1 MFSNRNSLVVKR
13 KKKLKNQT
21 FTRSFVFYCFYGLGN
36 IVVDAITSHGYGS
49 SLRTTLKF
57 LNEQAKNTALLL
69 ATIINKLQASYTTK
83 LFKYKKQGL
92 LNNTIF
98 VPHHFKANRERTIY
112 LNFKEPYSAL

>member
-1 MFSNRNSLVVKR
+1 M
-13 KKKLKNQT
+13 
-21 FTRSFVFYCFYGLGN
+21 
-36 IVVDAITSHGYGS
+36 
-49 SLRTTLKF
+49 
-57 LNEQAKNTALLL
+57 NEQAKNTALLL